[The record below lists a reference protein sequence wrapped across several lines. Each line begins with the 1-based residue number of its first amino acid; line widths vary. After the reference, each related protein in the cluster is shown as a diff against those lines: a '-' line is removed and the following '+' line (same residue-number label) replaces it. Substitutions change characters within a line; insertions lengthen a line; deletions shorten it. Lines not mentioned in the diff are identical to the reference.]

1 MEFKFIDTVIE
12 NIALNLEVLE
22 KDTNNYT
29 MLLFQHKGV
38 FSVNNDKFGNETDCS
53 AKFSAFIELAKAKN
67 VSLALTP
74 EYSCPWNSV
83 VQVVQNQDKWPNNSK
98 LWALCCESITP
109 DEIRAFKQAYANANV
124 LIHFDEE
131 VLNHGGGVLLD
142 PVCYVFKAQV
152 NKVEKLIVLV
162 QFKTQH
168 MGVWETTLERDKYIW
183 GNEVYVLRNT
193 LISIYLFS
201 NICSEA
207 ANFSVTNELQR
218 QLDHRWDE
226 QPYIIL
232 NPQMNPE
239 PTHEYFR
246 DFRKTMLRYQH
257 KDVISLNW
265 AGKTGLSG
273 RDEPL
278 VPLSKSSLVLK
289 TTEID
294 YDNLERFVRNHQ
306 KGLYYVN
313 RKANNHAYYLNPFEE
328 VFLIANLKPASS
340 GIPGTLSR
348 RTGPEVRNLFKWNNE
363 NEVFTEF
370 EQVDD
375 GFINFLQGLNC
386 NNATFLNGQ
395 ISFID
400 KERLVN
406 LSCGL
411 ASVKNDDRRWYRLDK
426 LETFVQDE
434 NETVNR
440 LTYVHDE
447 SSEEIRR
454 CYIDH
459 IDCLNHVIIPDKT
472 LFPENL
478 EAFKG
483 NCSEVMFF
491 NDGGY
496 NYKYNLITTDGKNR
510 ATVAYIGRKDE
521 GSALKTLRQMQS
533 LFEKEDQSKKLVVVW
548 YKENATDIK
557 PACEQLPPSVNDDST
572 VDPNSIMSA

>member
-12 NIALNLEVLE
+12 NIVLNLEVLE

-38 FSVNNDKFGNETDCS
+38 FSVSGDKFGNETDCS
-53 AKFSAFIELAKAKN
+53 AKFSAFIELAKAEN
-67 VSLALTP
+67 ASLALTP
-74 EYSCPWNSV
+74 EYSCPWNSI
-83 VQVVQNQDKWPNNSK
+83 VQVVQTQNKWPNNSK

-109 DEIRAFKQAYANANV
+109 DEIRAFKQAHANTNV

-142 PVCYVFKAQV
+142 PICYIFKSQV
-152 NKVEKLIVLV
+152 NQVEKLIVLV

-168 MGVWETTLERDKYIW
+168 MGVWEIPLERDKYIW

-193 LISIYLFS
+193 VSSVYLFT

-207 ANFSVTNELQR
+207 ANFSVTDQFQE
-218 QLDHRWDE
+218 QLDNRWDE
-226 QPYIIL
+226 NPYIIL
-232 NPQMNPE
+232 SPQMNPK
-239 PTHEYFR
+239 PTHEVFKTY
-246 DFRKTMLRYQH
+246 RKTIIAYVH

-265 AGKTGLSG
+265 AGKTSFPGKE
-273 RDEPL
+273 EPL
-278 VPLSKSSLVLK
+278 IPLSKSSIIFK
-289 TTEID
+289 TSDIEF
-294 YDNLERFVRNHQ
+294 DNEERFINNHK
-306 KGLYYVN
+306 KGLYYLN
-313 RKANNHAYYLNPFEE
+313 KKSNNHAYYLNPYEE
-328 VFLIANLKPASS
+328 VFLITNQKPSSAGANGAM
-340 GIPGTLSR
+340 IR
-348 RTGPEVRNLFKWNNE
+348 RTGPEVRKVFRWDVE
-363 NEVFTEF
+363 NERFVEIDHI
-370 EQVDD
+370 ED
-375 GFINFLQGLNC
+375 GFTTFLQSLNC
-386 NNATFLNGQ
+386 KNAIFQNVQ

-406 LSCGL
+406 LSCGK
-411 ASVKNDDRRWYRLDK
+411 ASAKKGDKRWYRLDK

-434 NETVNR
+434 NETVKR

-454 CYIDH
+454 NYIDY
-459 IDCLNHVIIPDKT
+459 IDCLNDVIIPDET

-521 GSALKTLRQMQS
+521 GSALKTLRQIQS

-557 PACEQLPPSVNDDST
+557 PICEQLPPNVNDDST
-572 VDPNSIMSA
+572 VDPNSITNV